1 MYLPYVH
8 MYISYVVRVLTQY
21 CNKHFQ
27 IHINSLFIH
36 CYWVDGHF
44 FIHFH
49 THGVE
54 IRGPGGNSGKK
65 GMADASGDGD

>member
-1 MYLPYVH
+1 
-8 MYISYVVRVLTQY
+8 MYICTYRTSYEYLHSTVINIFKFTL
-21 CNKHFQ
+21 
-27 IHINSLFIH
+27 IHYSFIAIGSM
-36 CYWVDGHF
+36 VDGHF

-54 IRGPGGNSGKK
+54 IRGRGGNSGKK